1 VEAIASDLNDHRSS
15 LGRRTVGRSGT
26 ARECRRDQEPAS
38 RGGAQA
44 SFHLIERDGD
54 RLQGA

>member
-1 VEAIASDLNDHRSS
+1 VESIASDLNDHRGS
-15 LGRRTVGRSGT
+15 LGRRTVGRGGI
-26 ARECRRDQEPAS
+26 ARECRCDQEPAG